1 MTSTFTFCTTKA
13 SLVAALPVLQASPVL
28 FVDCEG
34 HQLGTRGGSLSLI
47 GLRTSRSPRK
57 AFIVDVLTI
66 PKSALD
72 PLFGLFKSASVQKV
86 FFDGRM
92 DHSALFHEYSVPVAN
107 VLDLQLA
114 DVASRTW
121 RDGPGRQQ
129 ARLSSYF
136 SFVDISSRPEQYA
149 KLHKLLS
156 LRDAMTEHNISDAQT
171 GFADHS
177 QWMRRPLPST
187 ALQYAVNDVYN
198 ISLLFD
204 TLSREGYLG
213 SSLPAQSLRYIRLWS
228 DAAPRHGDKYRSH
241 PILPLEILDTPTT
254 NSPLITCSECCRSLR
269 DVSFLQNPPS
279 VLLPALRQCYVCDA
293 IMRRSWR
300 PSESSFTRRF
310 IDDDLEDLIYGG
322 DSNYSYSDDEWDWPE
337 TGRDFEGIPD
347 SD

>member
-13 SLVAALPVLQASPVL
+13 SLIAALPVLQASPVL

-114 DVASRTW
+114 DVASR
-121 RDGPGRQQ
+121 RQQ

-149 KLHKLLS
+149 KLHSFFS
-156 LRDAMTEHNISDAQT
+156 LRNAMTEHNILDAQT

-177 QWMRRPLPST
+177 QWMP
-187 ALQYAVNDVYN
+187 NDVHN

-204 TLSREGYLG
+204 TLSRE
-213 SSLPAQSLRYIRLWS
+213 AQSLRYIRLWS
-228 DAAPRHGDKYRSH
+228 DAAPRHGDKYCSH

-254 NSPLITCSECCRSLR
+254 NSPLITCGECCRSLR
-269 DVSFLQNPPS
+269 DVSFLQNSPS

-293 IMRRSWR
+293 IMCRSWR

-322 DSNYSYSDDEWDWPE
+322 DSNYSYR
-337 TGRDFEGIPD
+337 RDFEGIPD